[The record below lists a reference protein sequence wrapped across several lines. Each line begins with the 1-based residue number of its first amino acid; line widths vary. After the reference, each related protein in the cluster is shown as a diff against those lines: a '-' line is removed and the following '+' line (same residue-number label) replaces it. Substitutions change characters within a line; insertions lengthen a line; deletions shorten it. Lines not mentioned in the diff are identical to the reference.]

1 MTAMPDLVGSLSDDR
16 WGPDSTAAVVAHG
29 LLNSM
34 TVISGAA
41 ATLKEEWSGLA
52 PESREMLL
60 GMIQSQ
66 ARHVTAMLADLARG
80 LPPEM
85 VHALDAIR
93 ASQGRGG

>member
-1 MTAMPDLVGSLSDDR
+1 MSSNAVGPLSDSH

-52 PESREMLL
+52 PESRDVLL

-80 LPPEM
+80 LPAE
-85 VHALDAIR
+85 VVQALNAIR
-93 ASQGRGG
+93 DAQVGRGG